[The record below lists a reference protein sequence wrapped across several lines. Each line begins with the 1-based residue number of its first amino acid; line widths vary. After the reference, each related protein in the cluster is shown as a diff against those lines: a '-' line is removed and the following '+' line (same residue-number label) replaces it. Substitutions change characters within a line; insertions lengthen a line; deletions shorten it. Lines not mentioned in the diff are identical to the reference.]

1 MSEHEEAQRLLIMA
15 KKDLKALRGMGQS
28 TDFDDEIFGFH
39 VQQAI
44 EKALKAWLASM
55 DHPYPYKHNLLM
67 LFGLIEERGGE
78 VKQFLDLVRYNS
90 FAIQF
95 RYEQADEV
103 RQELDRDAAIR
114 QVTEIVEHVERLVG
128 R

>member
-1 MSEHEEAQRLLIMA
+1 MSEPEEAQRLLIMA
-15 KKDLKALRGMGQS
+15 RKDLKALRGMGQS

-55 DHPYPYKHNLLM
+55 GHPYPYTHNLLV
-67 LFGLIEERGGE
+67 LFGSIEERGGD
-78 VKQFLDLVRYNS
+78 VKRFLDLVRYNS

-103 RQELDRDAAIR
+103 RQELDRGAAIHE
-114 QVTEIVEHVERLVG
+114 VAEVVEHVERLIEQ
-128 R
+128 